1 MKNSPTFII
10 PDCYTRES
18 RAQFDH
24 HGVVYAG
31 ELYARLLKL
40 YMPEADYRI
49 FFSSD
54 PGVILPEGAEVAGYA
69 GVIWPGC
76 NLTVYHDN
84 DERVQKLVQLSKDA
98 YEYGIPQFGSCWA
111 IQMAVYA
118 AGGKVGANPKG
129 REMGMA
135 RKIYLTDAGK
145 NHPMLEGKPL
155 VYDGFVSHDDI
166 VTEMPPGGTI
176 LASNSFSPVQAAE
189 VRYKKGIF
197 WATQYHPEYDLSVMA
212 HLIPAREEKLIH
224 QGYFKTHEDM
234 TAYTGDLETVYKDP
248 SRKDLRWKY
257 DIDDTVLSDKIRQL
271 EFRNWINKLV
281 TPMLRDTL
289 E

>member
-1 MKNSPTFII
+1 MKTIPTFII

-18 RAQFDH
+18 RAKFDH

-54 PGVILPEGAEVAGYA
+54 HGVILPEGAEIAGYA

-76 NLTVYHDN
+76 NLTVYHND

-111 IQMAVYA
+111 IQMAAYA

-135 RKIYLTDAGK
+135 RKIHLTDAGK
-145 NHPMLEGKPL
+145 THPMLTGKPL

-176 LASNSFSPVQAAE
+176 LASNNFSPVQAAE

-197 WATQYHPEYDLSVMA
+197 WATQYHPEYDLDVMA
-212 HLIPAREEKLIH
+212 HLIPAREEKLIR
-224 QGYFKTHEDM
+224 QGYFKSHENM
-234 TAYTGDLETVYKDP
+234 LSYTSDLKIIYRDP
-248 SRKDLRWKY
+248 SRKDLMWKY
-257 DIDDTVLSDKIRQL
+257 DIDETILSDKIRQQ
-271 EFRNWINKLV
+271 EFHNWINKLV
-281 TPMLRDTL
+281 IPILRGTFK
-289 E
+289 